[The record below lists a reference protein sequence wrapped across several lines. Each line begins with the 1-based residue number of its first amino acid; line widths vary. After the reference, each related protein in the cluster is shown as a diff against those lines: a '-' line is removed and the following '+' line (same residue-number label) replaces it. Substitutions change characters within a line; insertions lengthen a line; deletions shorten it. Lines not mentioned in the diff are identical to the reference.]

1 MWLMN
6 RGSFDL
12 LCGNDVP
19 RFIWGWLYLILL
31 KDFAKMLAEGGA
43 STDVGLVD
51 QISSIEEEEEEEEN
65 EGLLS
70 ISFLQKYEVA
80 ILNYWLLL
88 YIVPC

>member
-1 MWLMN
+1 MN

-19 RFIWGWLYLILL
+19 RFIWGWFYLILL
-31 KDFAKMLAEGGA
+31 KIFTKMLAEGEA

-51 QISSIEEEEEEEEN
+51 QISSIGEEEEEEN

-70 ISFLQKYEVA
+70 ISFL
-80 ILNYWLLL
+80 
-88 YIVPC
+88 